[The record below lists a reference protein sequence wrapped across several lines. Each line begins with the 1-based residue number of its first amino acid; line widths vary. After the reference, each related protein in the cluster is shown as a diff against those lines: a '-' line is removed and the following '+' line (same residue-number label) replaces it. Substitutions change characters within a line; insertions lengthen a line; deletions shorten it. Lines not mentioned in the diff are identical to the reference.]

1 MNHLLIFEDFTEVL
15 LLEKNIPTKSRLKRA
30 HDYIK
35 DKCEKSKEKT
45 KRMNENV

>member
-1 MNHLLIFEDFTEVL
+1 LIEQRVRVALSRSKD
-15 LLEKNIPTKSRLKRA
+15 PQTKRRLKRA